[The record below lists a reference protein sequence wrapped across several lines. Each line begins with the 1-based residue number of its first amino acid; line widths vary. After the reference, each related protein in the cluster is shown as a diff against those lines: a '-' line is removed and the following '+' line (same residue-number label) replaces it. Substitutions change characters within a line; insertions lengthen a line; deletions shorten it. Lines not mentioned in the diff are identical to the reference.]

1 MGQRGMNMAMADKR
15 VKRTQRLLAE
25 ALISLTLEKGYD
37 AVLIRDITERAD
49 IAYATFFRHYD
60 DKDALLD
67 EVVDVILDD
76 MSQLLQPRPKEA
88 EHQVAVGIR
97 IFNYVREHNE
107 LCRVLLGSRGKAR
120 LIEMLQSTKQDI
132 PLLNAGSQIPP
143 EIANYHFMSAGIELI
158 QWWLDHGMPYPT
170 EQMGQIFAT
179 LILLPRQALSTSS

>member
-1 MGQRGMNMAMADKR
+1 MAIADRR

-49 IAYATFFRHYD
+49 VAYATFFRHYD

-76 MSQLLQPRPKEA
+76 MAHLLRPGPAAERRQALVGSQ
-88 EHQVAVGIR
+88 
-97 IFNYVREHNE
+97 IFEYVQAHSE

-120 LIEMLQSTKQDI
+120 LIEMLQTTKQDL
-132 PLLNAGSQIPP
+132 PHLNTSSQIPQ

-158 QWWLDHGMPYPT
+158 QWWLDHGMPYPP

-179 LILLPRQALSTSS
+179 LVLSPQQALSGPS